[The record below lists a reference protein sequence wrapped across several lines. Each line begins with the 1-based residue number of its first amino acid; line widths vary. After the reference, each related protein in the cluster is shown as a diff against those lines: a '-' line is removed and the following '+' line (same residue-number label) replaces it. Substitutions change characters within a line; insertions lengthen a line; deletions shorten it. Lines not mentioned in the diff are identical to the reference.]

1 MINTKDIILRL
12 KAVKEEKQLSNADI
26 MRLIESNG
34 DFVSKTTLSRVFAEG
49 SEETIFRY
57 EATLRPIAAALLDL
71 NTIETDDDIDVSAMK
86 TLLQFKLQKIQELE
100 QENERLKAEIDREK
114 VKSQEKF
121 ETERKL
127 YNDRIGFL
135 LSQIDLKDK
144 RMDQLLNAVFE
155 KDKKMNELIDKII
168 E

>member
-114 VKSQEKF
+114 VKSHEKF
-121 ETERKL
+121 EKERKV
-127 YNDRIGFL
+127 YDDRIEFL
-135 LSQIDLKDK
+135 LHQIELKDK
-144 RMDQLLNAVFE
+144 RMDMLLEVAL
-155 KDKKMNELIDKII
+155 KKE
-168 E
+168 